1 MRSVLLVPLA
11 CLASCVVAAPAAA
24 GSRVVDR
31 PAVRAALARGG
42 APAVAHAAARVRK
55 PMWLTRVAVTEYYP
69 VPERFFAGRKVRAP
83 GLPGMHRID
92 WLYSA
97 RGLTMEGDGVG
108 LDGQRYSI
116 ESVGRGGWVDR
127 LGRKSCI
134 GCARG
139 VFWRAGGFY
148 RNSANR
154 LTFPLD
160 VGGWFAGPGRRWVPL
175 PGVSFD
181 SGPSLDLDYYASVAV
196 DPRVIP
202 IGSRVYVP
210 WYAKRKLGSGW
221 FVAQDTGGA
230 IGGRHIDV
238 YRPPPTSANE
248 HGRSLSDQRIYVV
261 PPRR

>member
-1 MRSVLLVPLA
+1 MRFTLLAILVLLVA
-11 CLASCVVAAPAAA
+11 AAPAGAGA

-31 PAVRAALARGG
+31 PAARQAIAHG
-42 APAVAHAAARVRK
+42 AKTAKIRK
-55 PMWLTRVAVTEYYP
+55 PTWISRVAITEYYP
-69 VPERFFAGRKVRAP
+69 VPESSFVGRKVRAP

-108 LDGQRYSI
+108 LDGKRYSVQ
-116 ESVGRGGWVDR
+116 SVGRGGWVDR
-127 LGRKSCI
+127 LGRRSCI

-139 VFWRAGGFY
+139 VYWRAGGFY
-148 RNSANR
+148 RNSAKR
-154 LTFPLD
+154 LTYPLD
-160 VGGWFAGPGRRWVPL
+160 AGGWFNGAGRKWVPL

-181 SGPSLDLDYYASVAV
+181 TGPSLDLDYYASLAV

-202 IGSRVYVP
+202 LGSRVYVP
-210 WYAKRKLGSGW
+210 YYAKRKLGTGW

-238 YRPPPTSANE
+238 YRPAPESGE
-248 HGRSLSDQRIYVV
+248 GGRSLRGQRIYVV